1 MNEVVH
7 ATADGCIGVNPL
19 CPPLL
24 SSSFVPPSCR
34 AVPEKDGRDEREM
47 RIKGRHSIERIGE
60 RATEKQR
67 TKGET
72 KGEKKEWETEA
83 HSTLPR

>member
-7 ATADGCIGVNPL
+7 ATADGCIGVNPPFFL
-19 CPPLL
+19 LAPFPLL
-24 SSSFVPPSCR
+24 VELAR
-34 AVPEKDGRDEREM
+34 EKDGRDEREM

-67 TKGET
+67 TKGE
-72 KGEKKEWETEA
+72 KKEWETEA